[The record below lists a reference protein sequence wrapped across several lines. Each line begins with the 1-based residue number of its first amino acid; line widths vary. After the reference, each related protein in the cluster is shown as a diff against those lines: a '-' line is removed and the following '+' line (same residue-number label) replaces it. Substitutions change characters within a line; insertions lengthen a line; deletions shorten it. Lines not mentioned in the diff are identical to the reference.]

1 MNIIFGPPTQDM
13 LEKYTVL
20 ELDTFKF
27 PNDQLATSYCI
38 VEKLP
43 LEEFMIAESLKKVH
57 ADLIRYYRE
66 RQWSYCLQAIEGLTG
81 KWNGELDSFY
91 ENLANRIKQ
100 YQDAPPPESWDGT
113 LIRGNT
119 DSQLVTG

>member
-1 MNIIFGPPTQDM
+1 MNIIFGPPSADM

-27 PNDQLATSYCI
+27 PNDRVATSYCV

-57 ADLIRYYRE
+57 ADLLHYYRQRE
-66 RQWSYCLQAIEGLTG
+66 WNYCLQAIEGLTG
-81 KWNGELDSFY
+81 KWNGDLDSFY
-91 ENLANRIKQ
+91 TNLADRIKQ
-100 YQDAPPPESWDGT
+100 YQESPPPESWDGF
-113 LIRGNT
+113 LVRGDT
-119 DSQLVTG
+119 SSQTVTG